1 MVALVAAAARNNSG
15 IMGIAYGATIAAFR
29 ADSAGS
35 CASSGGCTFND
46 TDIAAGINAAITPGP
61 RWSTSR
67 WAAAPQQRGDHR
79 HQPRRQRGRGRG
91 GRRGQ

>member
-1 MVALVAAAARNNSG
+1 
-15 IMGIAYGATIAAFR
+15 MGIAYGATIAAFR

-46 TDIAAGINAAITPGP
+46 TDIAAGINAAINAGAKVVNI
-61 RWSTSR
+61 SLGGG
-67 WAAAPQQRGDHR
+67 AQQRGDHR
-79 HQPRRQRGRGRG
+79 HQPRRQRGRRRG